1 MCFCTEPMANILKDV
16 SVEDILR
23 LVEKNEKKRFA
34 LEDRDGKLFIKANQG
49 HTIQVLLLAF
59 ERFFV
64 TVTSNRLK
72 ILNWNLWCE
81 RVK

>member
-1 MCFCTEPMANILKDV
+1 VFLHGTFLVNTLKDA
-16 SVEDILR
+16 SVEDIVQ

-49 HTIQVLLLAF
+49 HTIQVLLAF
-59 ERFFV
+59 GRFFV
-64 TVTSNRLK
+64 TVMSNRWK